1 MASMYTSDGHLA
13 RAILTRILLVSIT
26 ATIIVCALPRRSSP
40 ELTYQVGR
48 PWTQSALIA
57 PYDIPILKDQAVQ
70 KTERDSVT
78 RLLSPYFNYD
88 ANVATT
94 QIKRFTA
101 RNSNG
106 IEGLPKSFLNTVSR
120 KLTEIYGVGVM
131 RQEDYTA
138 QLKDSLST
146 ILVINGKTTTRKRSK
161 NVFTPLTAY
170 EYFFSDPQMLSVRSQ
185 LQQCNLN
192 DYLVPN
198 LHYNKDLTE
207 KELNERLGRL
217 SQNLG
222 LIYKGEKIIDRGD
235 IVTVQSAQRLESYVY
250 ELSKND
256 STKSI
261 YVTLVGQIFFVV
273 LCLTMLT
280 IYLHLFRGDY
290 FSKPRSM
297 SMVYILVTVF
307 PVIVATMVRYGFI
320 ADYVYI
326 LPYAILPILIRVFL
340 DSRTAV
346 MAHFTMVVLCALPV
360 AEQYSFVMVELLSGI
375 VAIYMLRDL
384 QKRSQIILA
393 AFMVTVTAILIL
405 WFIHLML
412 PGSDMQIDMVAVK
425 FIVFSGFFILL
436 LYPLMFLVEKLF
448 GFTSA
453 VTLFELSDTNKDL
466 LRQLSEEAPGTFQHS
481 ITVGNIA
488 AAVAA
493 KIGAKSLLV
502 RTGALYHDIGK
513 ITNPVFFTENQNGVS
528 PHDRMTPVESA
539 QIIIS
544 HVTEGLRLAE
554 KHGLPDVICNFIL
567 THHGAGMAK
576 YFYITY
582 KNAHPDEDV
591 DKKYFSYPGPN
602 PFTKEQ
608 AILMMADS
616 VEAASHSLK
625 EYTEESI
632 TELVNR
638 IVDAQVA
645 EGFFRECPIT
655 FRDIAVAKS
664 VMIEK
669 LKSTYHTRI
678 SYPEL
683 KKKE

>member
-13 RAILTRILLVSIT
+13 RAIFVRIILVAVTT
-26 ATIIVCALPRRSSP
+26 AIIVSALPRRSSP
-40 ELTYQVGR
+40 ELSYQVGR

-57 PYDIPILKDQAVQ
+57 PYDIPVLKTDAVQ
-70 KTERDSVT
+70 KAERDSVMK
-78 RLLSPYFNYD
+78 LLSPYFNYD
-88 ANVATT
+88 PSVSTT
-94 QIKRFTA
+94 QIKRFMA
-101 RNSNG
+101 RNNNG

-120 KLTEIYGVGVM
+120 KLQEIYSVGIV
-131 RQEDYTA
+131 RQEDVGVCR
-138 QLKDSLST
+138 KDSLAT
-146 ILVINGKTTTRKRSK
+146 IQVVRGKTTSK
-161 NVFTPLTAY
+161 KYLRNVFTPLTAY
-170 EYFFSDPQMLSVRSQ
+170 EYFFSDPQMLSVRAQ
-185 LQQCNLN
+185 LQQCNIN
-192 DYLVPN
+192 DYLVAN
-198 LHYNKDLTE
+198 LKYNKELSE
-207 KELNERLGRL
+207 KELEERIKNL
-217 SQNLG
+217 SQNSG
-222 LIYKGEKIIDRGD
+222 LVYKGEKIIDRGD
-235 IVTVQSAQRLESYVY
+235 IVSEEDARRLQSYVY
-250 ELSKND
+250 VMSKND
-256 STKSI
+256 SVKAS
-261 YVTLVGQIFFVV
+261 YVTLVGQVFFVMF
-273 LCLTMLT
+273 CLAMLT

-297 SMVYILVTVF
+297 SMIYILVTLF
-307 PVIVATMVRYGFI
+307 PVVVSMMVRHGYI

-326 LPYAILPILIRVFL
+326 LPYAMLPILIRVFL

-360 AEQYSFVMVELLSGI
+360 TEQYSFVMIELLSGVI
-375 VAIYMLRDL
+375 AIYMLRDL
-384 QKRSQIILA
+384 QKRSQIIWA
-393 AFMVTVTAILIL
+393 AFMVTLTAILLL

-412 PGSDMQIDMVAVK
+412 PGSDIQIDMIAVK

-513 ITNPVFFTENQNGVS
+513 ITSPVFFTENQNGVS
-528 PHDRMTPVESA
+528 PHDRMTPIESA

-544 HVTEGLRLAE
+544 HVTEGMRLAE

-582 KNAHPDEDV
+582 KNAHPDVEV
-591 DKKYFSYPGPN
+591 DTKYFTYPGPN

-608 AILMMADS
+608 AILMMTDS

-625 EYTEESI
+625 EYTEETI

-638 IVDAQVA
+638 IVDSQVA
-645 EGFFRECPIT
+645 EGYFRECPIT
-655 FRDIAVAKS
+655 FRDIAVAKT
-664 VMIEK
+664 VMIDK
-669 LKSTYHTRI
+669 LKSIYHTRI

-683 KKKE
+683 KK